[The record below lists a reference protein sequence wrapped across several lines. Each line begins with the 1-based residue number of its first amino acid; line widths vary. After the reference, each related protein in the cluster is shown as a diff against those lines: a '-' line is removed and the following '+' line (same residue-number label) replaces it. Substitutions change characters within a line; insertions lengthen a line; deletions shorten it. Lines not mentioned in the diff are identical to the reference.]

1 MTTQS
6 RKVSI
11 SLSQELLEYAE
22 SYRESHGL
30 SSRSE
35 VLVRALQTLREVEL
49 AEGYR
54 ELSAEYKTRRDPLV
68 DAIGADGL
76 EPSDETSW

>member
-6 RKVSI
+6 QKVSI
-11 SLSQELLEYAE
+11 SLSEELLEYADT
-22 SYRESHGL
+22 YRQTHKL

-35 VLVRALQTLREVEL
+35 VLAHALKTLREVEL

-54 ELSAEYKTRRDPLV
+54 ELSAEYKIHRDPLV
-68 DAIGADGL
+68 EAIGAEGL